1 MGSVDTMMDYRRC
14 TCPVLPLSC
23 CCWFT
28 CPMNQSSRTC
38 SPSTGWAVADAGR
51 HSSYAQSVQTGNLL
65 EQLYFSPKSLQ
76 SCRPWEAPAAARVAA
91 GVAQAAQLGLGT
103 SLKS

>member
-1 MGSVDTMMDYRRC
+1 MSCLAIVMLLLVHVSHELEQQNLQSQHWVRSGRC
-14 TCPVLPLSC
+14 GA
-23 CCWFT
+23 
-28 CPMNQSSRTC
+28 SRF
-38 SPSTGWAVADAGR
+38 
-51 HSSYAQSVQTGNLL
+51 HAQSVQTGNLL
-65 EQLYFSPKSLQ
+65 EQLYFRPKSLQ